1 MFDFDVNL
9 DRTDTASMKWWGVDA
24 GSDRLAMGLADMDF
38 ATAPVVI
45 DALRGRVEHG
55 AFGYTDVTDAA
66 LDAVVRW
73 FRERQ
78 SLEVVANSVVVSSGV
93 IPSLAL
99 LLRGALDRGDG
110 VVVQTPAF
118 SPIPDV
124 VVANGLRVFENPLK
138 LEGDR
143 YVMDLVRLERL
154 LADPSI
160 AALVLC
166 SPHNPVGRVWSSAEL
181 EDVARLCLANDVL
194 VISDEIHADLTFPW
208 TEFTSFGRAA
218 PPGLPYAVLT
228 GPSKAF
234 NLPGLRTSV
243 SIIPDPDLRE
253 AFDVERHAVN
263 EDFGVGTLGVV
274 ALEAAYREGGAWL
287 DALMSYLAGSL
298 GALAEALRGSRASV
312 VRPEATYL
320 VWIDCRAAGL
330 TDDELY
336 RRLSERGLLVEP
348 GTAFGDGGDGFV
360 RLNIATTRRRVIDAA
375 TRLRTVVG

>member
-1 MFDFDVNL
+1 
-9 DRTDTASMKWWGVDA
+9 
-24 GSDRLAMGLADMDF
+24 MGLADMDF